1 MDVTLFGVIK
11 NEEEGLTEQSKKRRL
26 LQAVG
31 PRNKDLG
38 PERTQQL
45 LSLAVDLDVERE
57 CDRSWPRRSMGP
69 GRGKPRVWT

>member
-31 PRNKDLG
+31 PRNKDLAATTELG
-38 PERTQQL
+38 
-45 LSLAVDLDVERE
+45 SGSG
-57 CDRSWPRRSMGP
+57 C
-69 GRGKPRVWT
+69 GKRV